1 MRRLAYLFIAI
12 LFLTANVF
20 AYESIDLLNKFNLAS
35 YFDDY
40 LGFVYESHGCLH
52 FTPSDIYLLAKTIP
66 PGTELNILK
75 YNYPFISDK
84 SVPFFADIA
93 TNDLKYFDRTKTV
106 INVYPSQGILEIKV
120 DNKPYAYVKTL
131 AGPEY
136 DFLMPYEIKKGQ
148 PIKWD
153 FMLSGPTDPGKY
165 YVLRSTNHYISNAY
179 YQNTVVPFGAWI
191 VKKNGKWL
199 FEKNGKWYQLPQNIL
214 MILTGLMKNKFII
227 IMILAP
233 TPGATLA
240 MILAN
245 MFCFGQKMARII
257 IRKWVMLPEN
267 YIMSKLF

>member
-199 FEKNGKWYQLPQNIL
+199 FEKNGKWYQLPQNI
-214 MILTGLMKNKFII
+214 INDINRPYEKQIYNYYDISSNARRYAGHD
-227 IMILAP
+227 
-233 TPGATLA
+233 
-240 MILAN
+240 
-245 MFCFGQKMARII
+245 FGKYVLLWT
-257 IRKWVMLPEN
+257 KDG
-267 YIMSKLF
+267 